1 MELMEGL
8 TIVATESNG
17 DVGAYIGVIIMGLVL
32 IVFGGLLFFLSD
44 GYDGIAI
51 ILGALWTLLGSFFIV
66 LGVFCLLFGEPTEV
80 YTVIADDSVSLNQI
94 LEQYEI
100 LECDGNML
108 KIQLR
113 D

>member
-8 TIVATESNG
+8 TVVATESNG
-17 DVGAYIGVIIMGLVL
+17 DVGAYIGVIIMGLV
-32 IVFGGLLFFLSD
+32 VVAVGGLFFFLSD
-44 GYDGIAI
+44 GHEVGIG
-51 ILGALWTLLGSFFIV
+51 LGILWTIVGLFVITLG
-66 LGVFCLLFGEPTEV
+66 LFCLLFGEHTEV
-80 YTVIADDSVSLNQI
+80 YTVIADNSVNLNQI

-100 LECDGNML
+100 LECDGNIL

>member
-8 TIVATESNG
+8 TVVATESNG
-17 DVGAYIGVIIMGLVL
+17 DAGICVGLIIMGLVM
-32 IVFGGLLFFLSD
+32 IAFGVLFFFLSD
-44 GYDGIAI
+44 GFEEIGFV
-51 ILGALWTLLGSFFIV
+51 LGALWTIFGVFLMMLGI
-66 LGVFCLLFGEPTEV
+66 FCLLFSEPTEI
-80 YTVIADDSVSLNQI
+80 YTVIADNSVSLNQI

>member
-17 DVGAYIGVIIMGLVL
+17 DVGSYIGVIIMGLVL
-32 IVFGGLLFFLSD
+32 VAFGGLFLFLSY
-44 GYDGIAI
+44 GYEEIGVV
-51 ILGALWTLLGSFFIV
+51 LGVLWTIFGLFLIL
-66 LGVFCLLFGEPTEV
+66 LGVFCLLFSEPTEV
-80 YTVIADDSVSLNQI
+80 YTVIADNSVSLNQI

>member
-8 TIVATESNG
+8 TVVATESNG
-17 DVGAYIGVIIMGLVL
+17 GIGSCIGVAIMGLV
-32 IVFGGLLFFLSD
+32 VVAFGG
-44 GYDGIAI
+44 
-51 ILGALWTLLGSFFIV
+51 W
-66 LGVFCLLFGEPTEV
+66 LLFGETTVV
-80 YTVIADDSVSLNQI
+80 YTVIADNSVSLNQV

>member
-8 TIVATESNG
+8 TVVATESNG
-17 DVGAYIGVIIMGLVL
+17 GIGFCIGVAIMGLV
-32 IVFGGLLFFLSD
+32 VVAFGGLFFFLSD
-44 GYDGIAI
+44 GYEDIGFVI
-51 ILGALWTLLGSFFIV
+51 GALWSIFGAFLIM
-66 LGVFCLLFGEPTEV
+66 LGVFVLLFGEPTEV
-80 YTVIADDSVSLNQI
+80 YTVIADNSVNLNQI

>member
-8 TIVATESNG
+8 TVVATESNG
-17 DVGAYIGVIIMGLVL
+17 DVGTYIGVAIMGLVL
-32 IVFGGLLFFLSD
+32 VAVGALFFFLSD
-44 GYDGIAI
+44 GCEEVALG
-51 ILGALWTLLGSFFIV
+51 LGALWTMSGLFLIL
-66 LGVFCLLFGEPTEV
+66 LGVFSLLFGKSTEV
-80 YTVIADDSVSLNQI
+80 YTVIADNSVNLNQV

>member
-17 DVGAYIGVIIMGLVL
+17 DVGIGVGIIIMGLVM
-32 IVFGGLLFFLSD
+32 IAFGGLILFLSH
-44 GYDGIAI
+44 GYEEVGVVI
-51 ILGALWTLLGSFFIV
+51 GTLWTIFGLFLIL
-66 LGVFCLLFGEPTEV
+66 LGVFYLLFNEPTEV
-80 YTVIADDSVSLNQI
+80 YTVVADNSVNLNQI

-100 LECDGNML
+100 LECDGNTL

>member
-8 TIVATESNG
+8 TVVATESNG
-17 DVGAYIGVIIMGLVL
+17 DVGAYFGVIIIGLVL
-32 IVFGGLLFFLSD
+32 VAFGGLLIFLSD
-44 GYDGIAI
+44 GYEGIGI
-51 ILGALWTLLGSFFIV
+51 MLGALWTLLGVFLIV
-66 LGVFCLLFGEPTEV
+66 LAISFLLFSEPTEI
-80 YTVIADDSVSLNQI
+80 YTVIADNSVSLNQI

>member
-17 DVGAYIGVIIMGLVL
+17 DVGAYFGVIIMCLVL
-32 IVFGGLLFFLSD
+32 VAFGGLLILLSD
-44 GYDGIAI
+44 GCEGVYIM
-51 ILGALWTLLGSFFIV
+51 LGALWTLLGVLFIV
-66 LGVFCLLFGEPTEV
+66 LAISFLLFSEPTKV
-80 YTVIADDSVSLNQI
+80 YTVIADNSVNLNQV

>member
-8 TIVATESNG
+8 TVVATEGNG
-17 DVGAYIGVIIMGLVL
+17 DVGTYIGVIIMGLVL
-32 IVFGGLLFFLSD
+32 VAFGGLFFFLSYNYEEI
-44 GYDGIAI
+44 GVV
-51 ILGALWTLLGSFFIV
+51 LGVLWTIFGVFLMI
-66 LGVFCLLFGEPTEV
+66 LGVFCLLFSEPTAV
-80 YTVIADDSVSLNQI
+80 YTVIADNSVNLNQI

-108 KIQLR
+108 KIQQR

>member
-8 TIVATESNG
+8 TIVTTESNG
-17 DVGAYIGVIIMGLVL
+17 DVGTYVGVVIVGLILVAFGVI
-32 IVFGGLLFFLSD
+32 FFFLSD
-44 GYDGIAI
+44 GYEEVALGLGI
-51 ILGALWTLLGSFFIV
+51 LWTMFGLFLILLGLSS
-66 LGVFCLLFGEPTEV
+66 LLFSEPTEV
-80 YTVIADDSVSLNQI
+80 YTVIADNSVNLNQI
-94 LEQYEI
+94 LERYEI

>member
-17 DVGAYIGVIIMGLVL
+17 DVGACVGVIIMGLVL

-51 ILGALWTLLGSFFIV
+51 MLGMLWTLLGLFFIIFAV
-66 LGVFCLLFGEPTEV
+66 LGLLFGEPTEV
-80 YTVIADDSVSLNQI
+80 YTVIADNSVNLNQI

>member
-8 TIVATESNG
+8 TVVATESNG
-17 DVGAYIGVIIMGLVL
+17 DVGAYFGVIIMGLVL
-32 IVFGGLLFFLSD
+32 VAVGALFFFLSD
-44 GYDGIAI
+44 GCEAGLG
-51 ILGALWTLLGSFFIV
+51 LGALWTMVGFFLIV
-66 LGVFCLLFGEPTEV
+66 LGVFSLLFGKSTEV
-80 YTVIADDSVSLNQI
+80 YTVIADNSVNLNQI

>member
-8 TIVATESNG
+8 TVVATESTG
-17 DVGAYIGVIIMGLVL
+17 DVGTCVGVIIMGLVV
-32 IVFGGLLFFLSD
+32 IAFGGLFLFLSD
-44 GYDGIAI
+44 GYEDIGFVA
-51 ILGALWTLLGSFFIV
+51 GVLWTIFGLFLIV
-66 LGVFCLLFGEPTEV
+66 LGVFGLLFSEPTEV
-80 YTVIADDSVSLNQI
+80 YTVIADNSINLNQI